1 MLNEILKKNF
11 LAYSLNFI
19 KKKYKLLIILLLV
32 LIIFLFAF
40 MFYQDLNKK
49 NNIQVAEEYTK
60 ATILIKQKRAEESK
74 LLLESIINKNH
85 QFYSPL
91 ALYLIIDNNIDLD
104 DLKIISYFNKIL
116 KNNSIDKENLNLIK
130 IKKAIYLINLDRE
143 EQVVK
148 TLNPIINS
156 KSVWRKTAINLISEY
171 FLAKDQNAK
180 AEEYIQLLMNTSQK

>member
-11 LAYSLNFI
+11 LAHSLNFI

>member
-1 MLNEILKKNF
+1 
-11 LAYSLNFI
+11 
-19 KKKYKLLIILLLV
+19 
-32 LIIFLFAF
+32 
-40 MFYQDLNKK
+40 
-49 NNIQVAEEYTK
+49 
-60 ATILIKQKRAEESK
+60 
-74 LLLESIINKNH
+74 
-85 QFYSPL
+85 L
-91 ALYLIIDNNIDLD
+91 ALYLIIDNNIYLD
-104 DLKIISYFNKIL
+104 DLKIINYFNKIL

>member
-11 LAYSLNFI
+11 LAHSLNFI

-60 ATILIKQKRAEESK
+60 ATILIKQKKAEESK

-91 ALYLIIDNNIDLD
+91 ALYLIIDNNIYLD
-104 DLKIISYFNKIL
+104 DLKIINYFNKIL

>member
-11 LAYSLNFI
+11 LAHSLNFI

-180 AEEYIQLLMNTSQK
+180 AKEYIQLLMNTSQK

>member
-11 LAYSLNFI
+11 LVHSLNFI

-60 ATILIKQKRAEESK
+60 ATILIKQKKAEESK

-91 ALYLIIDNNIDLD
+91 ALYLIIDNNIYLD
-104 DLKIISYFNKIL
+104 DLKIINYFNKIL

>member
-11 LAYSLNFI
+11 LAHSLNFI

-60 ATILIKQKRAEESK
+60 ATILIKQKKAEESK

-180 AEEYIQLLMNTSQK
+180 AKEYIQLLMNTSQK

>member
-11 LAYSLNFI
+11 LAHSLNFI

-91 ALYLIIDNNIDLD
+91 ALYLIIDNNIYLD
-104 DLKIISYFNKIL
+104 DLKIINYFNKIL

>member
-11 LAYSLNFI
+11 LVHSLNFI

-180 AEEYIQLLMNTSQK
+180 AKEYIQLLMNTSQK

>member
-11 LAYSLNFI
+11 LAHSLNFI

-60 ATILIKQKRAEESK
+60 ATILIKQKKAEESK